1 MIFFFEEVCYN
12 KVYGGVQYVL
22 LPILKFERKA
32 AFTMNQAFEP
42 FLQPFEKE
50 HTEVLRG
57 SVCISDADLRH
68 FTTKQCI
75 DFANAYR
82 SAMESNDP
90 ELMNLAETAGSSAYH
105 YLCYGGIQIGDS
117 QRIKSTCLIGTQPEP
132 LPYEKYSTEQKNRLF
147 YEPSKGVRIKEQ
159 LAMLKQASTIMKSA
173 AAMEQ
178 VPETGGKWN
187 TLCEAL
193 RIDEALYDP
202 NHFLFWTLHFE
213 RPGGL
218 ERTMEDRHE
227 KLEAFLTANGLP
239 TTYSDLKTYVETD
252 LGYRVE
258 KRLLLEPETQF
269 DLPFDRLYEQAH
281 KDGML
286 VEPFD
291 AIRSASREAWL
302 IDRMEPSPEKDAL
315 VTSYFDRLY
324 DTLHNNPYIQIKPD
338 QELQFAGG
346 ILDEIQTGRSY
357 SNMRVMGT
365 TPAAMFLSEYPAYA
379 EARSFAES
387 LASLENQNEVEL

>member
-1 MIFFFEEVCYN
+1 
-12 KVYGGVQYVL
+12 
-22 LPILKFERKA
+22 
-32 AFTMNQAFEP
+32 MNQAFEP

-105 YLCYGGIQIGDS
+105 YLC
-117 QRIKSTCLIGTQPEP
+117 
-132 LPYEKYSTEQKNRLF
+132 
-147 YEPSKGVRIKEQ
+147 
-159 LAMLKQASTIMKSA
+159 
-173 AAMEQ
+173 
-178 VPETGGKWN
+178 
-187 TLCEAL
+187 
-193 RIDEALYDP
+193 
-202 NHFLFWTLHFE
+202 
-213 RPGGL
+213 
-218 ERTMEDRHE
+218 
-227 KLEAFLTANGLP
+227 
-239 TTYSDLKTYVETD
+239 
-252 LGYRVE
+252 
-258 KRLLLEPETQF
+258 
-269 DLPFDRLYEQAH
+269 

-315 VTSYFDRLY
+315 VTSYFDRLC